1 MPMQNPT
8 FSLKDIILWVLGFRR
23 RVLVDGESMSPTLLP
38 GESLLV
44 QDDFYRNHPPQV
56 GDIILLQH
64 PMRPELIMVKR
75 IHKIQNMEIF
85 VLGDNPSQ
93 STDSRKFGPI
103 QNINILGKV
112 TSKI

>member
-44 QDDFYRNHPPQV
+44 QDDFYKIHPPQV

-75 IHKIQNMEIF
+75 IHKIQSMEIF

-103 QNINILGKV
+103 QNTNILGKV
-112 TSKI
+112 TSKF

>member
-1 MPMQNPT
+1 MPMQNPK

-44 QDDFYRNHPPQV
+44 QDEFYKHHPPQV
-56 GDIILLQH
+56 GDVILLQH
-64 PMRPELIMVKR
+64 PTRPDLIMVKR
-75 IHKIQNMEIF
+75 IHEIQNADIY
-85 VLGDNPSQ
+85 VLGDNLSK
-93 STDSRKFGPI
+93 STDSRGFGPI
-103 QNINILGKV
+103 TNKNILGKV